1 MIGYWFMATLLV
13 MQVVDLVLRAW
24 PFRVHSPAWRL
35 GLISAGASTMNG
47 ELLVLFVVFG
57 LAVVF
62 EDRMAAFVVSV
73 LSALTAV
80 FCVVAV
86 GAFALDVLQ
95 VKNEVQASLADKYDV
110 GSIWVILRLV
120 IATVLLLVLAVS
132 AWRTAK
138 GIARHRTAAGTP
150 AKPSWLL
157 SPVRPTAP
165 VPAQPTAEAK
175 TH

>member
-1 MIGYWFMATLLV
+1 MA
-13 MQVVDLVLRAW
+13 R
-24 PFRVHSPAWRL
+24 
-35 GLISAGASTMNG
+35 
-47 ELLVLFVVFG
+47 
-57 LAVVF
+57 
-62 EDRMAAFVVSV
+62 FVVSV